1 MTSSDR
7 DTEAVRRALSAF
19 DVETPSW
26 GYGDSG
32 TRFATFSQPGKP
44 RDVFERLQDAG
55 EVHRLTGAA
64 SAVALHFPWDHVDDL
79 AALRAH
85 AESLGLRIGA
95 VADRVVVSEGGKHWQ
110 AESGQYLL
118 AFDGDPNAGELK
130 VIEQRAPAPEA
141 DDDWFDQ
148 AVSLEGK
155 DNVAA
160 VRAYERAIADDPAHL
175 EARINLGLLLH
186 QNGEL
191 ARAVRVYS
199 EALDACG
206 ADAILLF
213 NFGVL
218 FDDMRRKPD
227 AVKAYL
233 AALRADPSL
242 ADAHYNLAL
251 LYKQLGK
258 PKDAIRHMS
267 QYRRLVAK

>member
-1 MTSSDR
+1 MTHEYGVR
-7 DTEAVRRALSAF
+7 DVEKFLGLPRSTIRAL
-19 DVETPSW
+19 V
-26 GYGDSG
+26 
-32 TRFATFSQPGKP
+32 
-44 RDVFERLQDAG
+44 DAG
-55 EVHRLTGAA
+55 FVTPARGARNA
-64 SAVALHFPWDHVDDL
+64 WLFSFQDLIVLRTAQAL
-79 AALRAH
+79 AH
-85 AESLGLRIGA
+85 ARMPHRRITRSLKELRRHLPETMPLSGLRIGA